1 MSSLNQVQLIGRLG
15 QDPEVRYLP
24 NGDAVCNLSIATSE
38 KWKDKQTNEQKEKTE
53 WHRVVM
59 FGKLAEIAGQYL
71 KKGALVFVQ
80 GKLETR
86 QWEKDGEKRYTTEI
100 RANQMT
106 MLGGKDDGASRD
118 SNNAGQQRQQR
129 QTQQQSQPQQQSRP
143 AAQPAQGQD
152 NVDEDIPF

>member
-15 QDPEVRYLP
+15 QDPEVKYLP
-24 NGDAVCNLSIATSE
+24 NGDAVCNLSLATSE
-38 KWKDKQTNEQKEKTE
+38 KWKDKQTGEPKEKTE

-59 FGKLAEIAGQYL
+59 FGKLAEIAGEYL
-71 KKGALVFVQ
+71 KKGALVFIQ

-118 SNNAGQQRQQR
+118 SNNGGQQRQQR
-129 QTQQQSQPQQQSRP
+129 QTPQQSQPQQQSRP

>member
-15 QDPEVRYLP
+15 QDPEVKYLP
-24 NGDAVCNLSIATSE
+24 NGDAVCNLSVATSE

-59 FGKLAEIAGQYL
+59 FGKLAEISGQYL
-71 KKGALVFVQ
+71 KKGALVFIQ

-100 RANQMT
+100 RAKEMT
-106 MLGGKDDGASRD
+106 MLGGKDDGAGRD
-118 SNNAGQQRQQR
+118 TNNGGQQRQ
-129 QTQQQSQPQQQSRP
+129 TPQQSQPQQQPRP
-143 AAQPAQGQD
+143 AAQAQGQD
-152 NVDEDIPF
+152 NFDEEIPF

>member
-15 QDPEVRYLP
+15 QDPEVKYLP
-24 NGDAVCNLSIATSE
+24 NGDAVCNLSLATSE
-38 KWKDKQTNEQKEKTE
+38 KWKDKQTGEPKEKTE

-59 FGKLAEIAGQYL
+59 FGKLAEIAGEYL
-71 KKGALVFVQ
+71 KKGTLVFIQ

-106 MLGGKDDGASRD
+106 MLGGKDDGAGRD
-118 SNNAGQQRQQR
+118 SNNGGQQRQ
-129 QTQQQSQPQQQSRP
+129 TPQQSQPQQQPRP
-143 AAQPAQGQD
+143 AAQPAQGQGSFGD
-152 NVDEDIPF
+152 DIPF